1 MITIDHIC
9 LTKAHNNL
17 NLATSSTCQK
27 ILGRLHTASPVL
39 VLVEFPVNMYKQVTA
54 LQPSTNTS
62 FTTNQPFIS
71 IYLSII
77 YTDCEMLPLIEA
89 HFMIQWAENQLQI
102 WIFFLTEGFRGKK
115 SRVISNFDCSVQL
128 IWLISYY
135 HKIEWPDGIQL
146 GVTQILFLE
155 KRTELILNVYWITSF
170 LKPFFL
176 WTYIKVNFTRSPVSH
191 MFVSA
196 IIPRSL
202 VIRLI
207 RA

>member
-1 MITIDHIC
+1 
-9 LTKAHNNL
+9 
-17 NLATSSTCQK
+17 
-27 ILGRLHTASPVL
+27 
-39 VLVEFPVNMYKQVTA
+39 
-54 LQPSTNTS
+54 
-62 FTTNQPFIS
+62 
-71 IYLSII
+71 
-77 YTDCEMLPLIEA
+77 MLPLIEA

-102 WIFFLTEGFRGKK
+102 WIFFSTEGFRGKK
-115 SRVISNFDCSVQL
+115 SCVISNFDCSVRL
-128 IWLISYY
+128 IRLISYY

-196 IIPRSL
+196 IIPRSISYQADQGLISAKLTEMRPGLQESVTPLFQTIVTISSLFL
-202 VIRLI
+202 VSTTLFFDPVHKHFFVFLQNKKLS
-207 RA
+207 